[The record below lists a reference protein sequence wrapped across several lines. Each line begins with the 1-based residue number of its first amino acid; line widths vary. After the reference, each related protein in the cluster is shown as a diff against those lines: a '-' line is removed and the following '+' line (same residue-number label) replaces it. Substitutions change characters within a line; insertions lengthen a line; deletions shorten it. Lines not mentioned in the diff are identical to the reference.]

1 MINKGVVMNKK
12 EECQRYF
19 SNGFRCS
26 QAVFVVFSEALG
38 LDKDLALKIATPFG
52 GGFDRGDYCGAYCGA
67 LMAIGLK
74 YGSFKENDE
83 EAIEKTKAMKAL
95 FEEEFNVTEKGLL
108 CKEILGYDKSIPEE
122 LEIIKS
128 EEITKDICPK
138 VVERAVEIVEKIFN
152 ENR

>member
-1 MINKGVVMNKK
+1 MNKM
-12 EECQRYF
+12 ERSQWYF

-26 QAVFVVFSEALG
+26 QAVFVVFAESLG

-74 YGSFKENDE
+74 YGSCNENDVD
-83 EAIEKTKAMKAL
+83 AIDKTKAMKAI
-95 FEEEFNVTEKGLL
+95 FEKEFNGTEKGLL
-108 CKEILGYDKSIPEE
+108 CKEILGYDKSIRAE
-122 LEIIKS
+122 LEVIKS
-128 EEITKDICPK
+128 KEITKDICPK

-152 ENR
+152 ENE

>member
-1 MINKGVVMNKK
+1 MMNKV
-12 EECQRYF
+12 EMSQWYF

-38 LDKDLALKIATPFG
+38 LNKDLALKIATPFG

-74 YGSFKENDE
+74 YGSCNTNDE
-83 EAIEKTKAMKAL
+83 EAIEKTKAMKAI
-95 FEEEFNVTEKGLL
+95 FEKAFNSTEKGLL

-128 EEITKDICPK
+128 QEITKEICPK
-138 VVERAVEIVEKIFN
+138 VVERAVEIVEEIFK
-152 ENR
+152 EHQ

>member
-1 MINKGVVMNKK
+1 MNKM
-12 EECQRYF
+12 ERSQWYF

-26 QAVFVVFSEALG
+26 QAVFVVFAESLG

-74 YGSFKENDE
+74 YGSCNENDVD
-83 EAIEKTKAMKAL
+83 AIDKTKAMKAI
-95 FEEEFNVTEKGLL
+95 FEKEFNATEKGLL
-108 CKEILGYDKSIPEE
+108 CKEILGYDKSIPAE
-122 LEIIKS
+122 LEVIKS
-128 EEITKDICPK
+128 KEITKDICPK

-152 ENR
+152 ENE

>member
-1 MINKGVVMNKK
+1 MNKK
-12 EECQRYF
+12 EKSQWYF

-26 QAVFVVFSEALG
+26 QAVFVVFAEALG

-74 YGSFKENDE
+74 YGSYNPNDE
-83 EAIEKTKAMKAL
+83 EAIEKTKTMKAL
-95 FEEEFNVTEKGLL
+95 FERDFNKTEKGLL

-138 VVERAVEIVEKIFN
+138 IVERAVEIVEKIFN
-152 ENR
+152 ENE

>member
-1 MINKGVVMNKK
+1 MNKK
-12 EECQRYF
+12 DEAQRYF

-95 FEEEFNVTEKGLL
+95 FEKEFNTTEKGLL

-122 LEIIKS
+122 LEIIQSK
-128 EEITKDICPK
+128 EITKDICPK
-138 VVERAVEIVEKIFN
+138 VVERAVEIVEKIFKEN
-152 ENR
+152 E

>member
-1 MINKGVVMNKK
+1 MNKK
-12 EECQRYF
+12 DEAQRYF
-19 SNGFRCS
+19 SSGFRCS

-74 YGSFKENDE
+74 YGSFNENDE
-83 EAIEKTKAMKAL
+83 EAIEKTKAMKTL
-95 FEEEFNVTEKGLL
+95 FEKEFNATEKGLL

-122 LEIIKS
+122 LEIIQS

-138 VVERAVEIVEKIFN
+138 VVERAVEIVEKIFK
-152 ENR
+152 ENK